1 MVRILR
7 FQNLWNR
14 HVKAHKLV
22 NLQANQLVHQSIA
35 SQDNVKQSWFRL
47 GQVAFA
53 IFWAGIEELAE
64 NLSWFFSHICAIIQY
79 LRGRAIHNVAKKIP
93 WDVLDQAGHFL
104 GLYDPVRWNG
114 RPNPPLMSDC
124 KGLES
129 EVIRRMVKLVF
140 SMPNIKSSF
149 MCQMNPLI
157 SLSMSLF
164 SAQPFGIRPIGLEL
178 WGIGQKISTFQHLLI

>member
-1 MVRILR
+1 MNVSIDSLSSQSERPYLCPHSILEGR
-7 FQNLWNR
+7 
-14 HVKAHKLV
+14 
-22 NLQANQLVHQSIA
+22 
-35 SQDNVKQSWFRL
+35 
-47 GQVAFA
+47 
-53 IFWAGIEELAE
+53 E
-64 NLSWFFSHICAIIQY
+64 
-79 LRGRAIHNVAKKIP
+79 RAIHNVAKKIP
-93 WDVLDQAGHFL
+93 WDVLDQASHFL

-164 SAQPFGIRPIGLEL
+164 LVPNLSGSGP
-178 WGIGQKISTFQHLLI
+178 